1 MMYDKENHPKLIGH
15 SVRGNKRLRSI
26 KDVAEFICKHG
37 MYGDVT
43 VTYDDNKPFLNT
55 FGIYIDRIVD
65 MDYREELLKV
75 LIPMQKELDG
85 TPDFEE
91 DIPET
96 NGMEMK

>member
-1 MMYDKENHPKLIGH
+1 MPGGYFARF
-15 SVRGNKRLRSI
+15 SFALRFQSSKI
-26 KDVAEFICKHG
+26 
-37 MYGDVT
+37 
-43 VTYDDNKPFLNT
+43 DNTPFLNT
-55 FGIYIDRIVD
+55 FGIYIDRIAD

-75 LIPMQKELDG
+75 LIPMQKKLDG